1 MRRSRR
7 VVVLTVVAI
16 ACGALIVGTALL
28 GLRQPDQSLSELT
41 NRVIPASS
49 ALKGVAGE
57 SATAQRLYIE
67 SLDQHSAE
75 RAGLIADSQTA
86 GSRRSTS
93 WREYRSL
100 AYDSPEERRLQH
112 QYVELNLESN
122 TAGAV
127 AFGLVDSSDRAAFD
141 TALVYERELFEQ
153 ALALV
158 QKIDANF
165 YVPRGEALLH
175 QTRGGL
181 SDTQTWILVV
191 FGIVLAGGIVN
202 ALVLLRGALIEERVN
217 RKRERERGVVERRA
231 NLETQLQRGLEMEPN
246 EESTYEVIEAALG
259 GVRTEH
265 PVELLVADASRAHFR
280 QVLST
285 DAEAMGPGCPVPSPA
300 ECPAAASGQTRI
312 FLSARRLDACP
323 FLRNREGDPCSAAC
337 VPVSIV
343 GTATAVIHTT
353 GPDNEPPEAEQLTEL
368 ELVARKAGDR
378 IGYLRVLA
386 RTETQARI
394 DVLTGLFNR
403 RSLEQQTREV
413 IDKGEQFV
421 VAFADLDHFKNLNDE
436 FGHETGDRALRL
448 FGRVLRDSVRPSD
461 IPSRYG
467 GEEFVVVLPDCQ
479 LADARIVADRVRER
493 LTSAIHASTVP
504 AFTVSIGLAASE
516 PPETLSETV
525 ARADAALLHAKG
537 AGRDRV
543 VMWNEMLAPEPAPP
557 VEVAIPVSES

>member
-1 MRRSRR
+1 MRPSRR
-7 VVVLTVVAI
+7 VLVLTVVAI
-16 ACGALIVGTALL
+16 ACGALIVGVTIVGLQPPKAAVRELEQRVFPARFAL
-28 GLRQPDQSLSELT
+28 
-41 NRVIPASS
+41 NKASS
-49 ALKGVAGE
+49 IDAE
-57 SATAQRLYIE
+57 SQRLFVSGLNGPEDQRAVLVAE
-67 SLDQHSAE
+67 SQAVSTDGS
-75 RAGLIADSQTA
+75 SQWEKYQ
-86 GSRRSTS
+86 G
-93 WREYRSL
+93 L
-100 AYDSPEERRLQH
+100 AYGTPAERRLQREYLDLGLEAQKTGATLYGLSNDKSSSAYQAEFAH
-112 QYVELNLESN
+112 IGDLASRRRVIIDQINARFYEPRVESLLEDAKGGLDD
-122 TAGAV
+122 TEQLV
-127 AFGLVDSSDRAAFD
+127 LIVFGLV
-141 TALVYERELFEQ
+141 LV
-153 ALALV
+153 
-158 QKIDANF
+158 
-165 YVPRGEALLH
+165 
-175 QTRGGL
+175 GGL
-181 SDTQTWILVV
+181 
-191 FGIVLAGGIVN
+191 VN
-202 ALVLLRGALIEERVN
+202 AWTLLRGALVEERVSRN
-217 RKRERERGVVERRA
+217 LERERSVVERRA

-246 EESTYEVIEAALG
+246 EESTYEVIEAALAD
-259 GVRTEH
+259 VRTEH
-265 PVELLVADASRAHFR
+265 PVELLVADSSSAHFR

-285 DAEAMGPGCPVPSPA
+285 DSEAKGPGCPVPSAA

-337 VPVSIV
+337 VPVSIAGV
-343 GTATAVIHTT
+343 TTAVIHTT

-386 RTETQARI
+386 RTETQARV

-403 RSLEQQTREV
+403 RSLEQQAREV
-413 IDKGEQFV
+413 IDRGEQFV

-504 AFTVSIGLAASE
+504 GFTVSIGLAASE
-516 PPETLSETV
+516 PPETLAETV

-543 VMWNEMLAPEPAPP
+543 VMWNEMLAPEGTPLHT
-557 VEVAIPVSES
+557 VAGPVSES